1 MCCWS
6 KSTSFW
12 HAGETIPP
20 DGFGHPGGSLLFL
33 KLVRWCLA
41 GDEKID
47 ATVSGSIDKLA
58 VVHMEVGRLYGPYQ
72 ALRPFSALEGLFI

>member
-58 VVHMEVGRLYGPYQ
+58 VVQMEVGRLYGPYQ